1 MIDYA
6 APTLPTQS
14 VPLVRGGA
22 DRVPGDA
29 ISLIARDQIVP
40 ASSPHLIE
48 RKDPWTSN

>member
-22 DRVPGDA
+22 DRVAGDA
-29 ISLIARDQIVP
+29 ISLIAQRPNSSCII
-40 ASSPHLIE
+40 ASPY
-48 RKDPWTSN
+48 